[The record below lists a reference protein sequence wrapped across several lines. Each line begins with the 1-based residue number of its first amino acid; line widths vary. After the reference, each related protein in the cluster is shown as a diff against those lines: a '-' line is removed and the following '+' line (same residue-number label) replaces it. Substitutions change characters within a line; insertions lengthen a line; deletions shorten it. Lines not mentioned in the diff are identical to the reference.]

1 MSEALNRIIQSKRM
15 PVLFIGSGIS
25 RRYLK
30 DFPNWEELLERLR
43 VLIKVPPHVF
53 EAHRQELCVRDP
65 EMTQGKLYQKMA
77 SCLRDTLLEKLK
89 TEKLD
94 PQTLFSAEEYE
105 KCTRNGV
112 DFFKLLAAKQLTSW
126 TLDESRLDEIAL
138 FRKISEK
145 VSMVFTTNFD
155 CFLQKEI
162 FGNFKV
168 YESQDKYYFRT
179 SSGFGEI
186 FKIHGCVQDPDG
198 IILCEEDFERFDSAL
213 KLVSSKLL
221 NALLDFPIIFIGY
234 SLNDE
239 NIQKLLADF
248 VGSFSGSILQEV
260 QKFMLFVSFKP
271 GETALKE
278 GIFTTEHGGR
288 SITFPAIQTDNFAG
302 LFEMIDRLTPGATA
316 YELRKYKSMVAR
328 LIQDTSRGSQRAV
341 YVQELDS
348 AKADQI
354 ALYIGKRDNIEGM
367 KSVVSYSKEEVL
379 QMVLEEQ
386 EQDWNEFAR
395 RWFEEKN
402 IIHDE
407 YTPVF
412 FIHHRIT
419 LPFEE
424 CGSRFRK
431 NYEFRKNSFME
442 FTPKPSKSQSIKE
455 ITQKYEEFR
464 MSGMKVSKIAYQL
477 HLELSGALADGKIT
491 VDESLELLRRM
502 AKENAGIVNMTH
514 FKQILCYTHFLKYE
528 KNRDK

>member
-145 VSMVFTTNFD
+145 VSMVFTTNYD

-239 NIQKLLADF
+239 NIQKLMADF
-248 VGSFSGSILQEV
+248 IGSFSDSIIQDV
-260 QKFMLFVSFKP
+260 QQFMLFISYKP

-278 GIFTTEHGGR
+278 GIFSTEYAGKR
-288 SITFPAIQTDNFAG
+288 LTFPAIQTDNFAEI
-302 LFEMIDRLTPGATA
+302 FKTIDKLTPGATA
-316 YELRKYKSMVAR
+316 YELRKYKSMIAR
-328 LIQDTSRGSQRAV
+328 LIQNTSRGRRQTV
-341 YVQELDS
+341 YVQELDT
-348 AKADQI
+348 AKADQM
-354 ALYIGKRDNIEGM
+354 ALYIGSQDKIEGM

-379 QMVLEEQ
+379 QMVLDEHERN
-386 EQDWNEFAR
+386 WNEFAR
-395 RWFEEKN
+395 RWFEEKK
-402 IIHDE
+402 IVHDE

-412 FIHHRIT
+412 FIRHKIT
-419 LPFEE
+419 IPLEE
-424 CGSRFRK
+424 CGVRFRK
-431 NYEFRKNSFME
+431 NYEFRKKTFAE
-442 FTPKPSKSQSIKE
+442 FTLGLSKLRSIAE
-455 ITQKYEEFR
+455 ITQMYEEFR
-464 MSGMKVSKIAYQL
+464 TRGMNVSQIAYQL
-477 HLELSGALADGKIT
+477 RGELSGALANGKIT
-491 VDESLELLRRM
+491 VDESLDLLKRM
-502 AKENAGIVNMTH
+502 AKENEGIINETH
-514 FKQILCYTHFLKYE
+514 FKQVLCYTHFVKYE
-528 KNRDK
+528 KQEK